1 MKPEDINQVL
11 EKHRQWLLDH
21 TQGTRADLHG
31 VNLSGANLYRAN
43 LYRANLSG
51 ANLRGANLREA
62 NLSGANLSGV
72 NLSGVNLS
80 GANLSGAYLRGANLR
95 GANLREAKNVWS
107 ICPIG
112 SRGDTLVAVKHETG
126 LMFMTGCFWG
136 NEEDLIQSINRDHP
150 NDIHG
155 RNYHVAIEFL
165 KMLAEEKIE

>member
-21 TQGTRADLHG
+21 TQGTRANLSEADLSG
-31 VNLSGANLYRAN
+31 ADLSGANLSGANLSGADLHGVN

-51 ANLRGANLREA
+51 A
-62 NLSGANLSGV
+62 
-72 NLSGVNLS
+72 
-80 GANLSGAYLRGANLR
+80 YLR

>member
-1 MKPEDINQVL
+1 MKPEEVKIVL
-11 EKHRQWLLDH
+11 ENHKIWLLDH
-21 TQGTRADLHG
+21 TQGTRAYLSGADLSG
-31 VNLSGANLYRAN
+31 ADLDGADLSGADLSRAYLSGADLSGANL
-43 LYRANLSG
+43 G
-51 ANLRGANLREA
+51 GA
-62 NLSGANLSGV
+62 NLSGANLSG
-72 NLSGVNLS
+72 
-80 GANLSGAYLRGANLR
+80 
-95 GANLREAKNVWS
+95 AKNVWS

-112 SRGDTLVAVKHETG
+112 SRGDILVAVKHETG